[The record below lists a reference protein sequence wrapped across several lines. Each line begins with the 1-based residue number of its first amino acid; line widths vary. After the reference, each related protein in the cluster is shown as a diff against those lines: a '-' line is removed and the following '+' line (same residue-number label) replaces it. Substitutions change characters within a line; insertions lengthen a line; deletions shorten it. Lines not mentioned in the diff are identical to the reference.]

1 MTLQRKVFIWLLQK
15 EETYEQLDLFHT
27 DTVRNGT
34 EENQKPAENRVR
46 ENDVYDVIKEYIV
59 AHLENGMR
67 VEDASKN
74 LNVVERQ
81 MEIWLKR
88 LCEDKLIRLDKGVY
102 RKA

>member
-1 MTLQRKVFIWLLQK
+1 MSCERACGILLKKK
-15 EETYEQLDLFHT
+15 ETIE
-27 DTVRNGT
+27 RAN
-34 EENQKPAENRVR
+34 
-46 ENDVYDVIKEYIV
+46 DVIKEYIV

>member
-1 MTLQRKVFIWLLQK
+1 MLQFFKNPIWLTIHQPSVIINKSLLAFPFFK
-15 EETYEQLDLFHT
+15 KLII
-27 DTVRNGT
+27 G
-34 EENQKPAENRVR
+34 
-46 ENDVYDVIKEYIV
+46 NDVYDVIKEYIV